1 MKKIINL
8 SSLNQSLFFVSQKM
22 LLLLFSQKNNNNFF
36 SPLIQR
42 KKIFMLSEK
51 HRIFPT
57 GISNRIHLRVC
68 YGKYII
74 EFFCSFKGESKYS
87 TYSSHC

>member
-22 LLLLFSQKNNNNFF
+22 LLLLFFCENFF
-36 SPLIQR
+36 FPLIQR
-42 KKIFMLSEK
+42 KEIFMLSEK